1 MSQRQYQLV
10 DCKNGVKNQAVAF
23 DLKAVSCIDFRIGLG
38 VAWNKILWGVDSG
51 LPRGRVSSLKI
62 ALEAHHAYDSR

>member
-1 MSQRQYQLV
+1 LERPKSFIKPQARP
-10 DCKNGVKNQAVAF
+10 QAVAF
-23 DLKAVSCIDFRIGLG
+23 DLKAVSCIVFRIGLG

-51 LPRGRVSSLKI
+51 LHRGRVSSLKI